1 MASTADNVVSPPRY
15 DYAPLHGDEIRVL
28 YLEPAETL
36 QDPVRCRIETLSL
49 SQCRGGDQYRTL
61 SYAWGPTYA
70 DGSHFAHTI
79 SCDGKQMLITTSLLE
94 ALRRLREA
102 MHRNRPDYDNSLFV
116 PRPPT
121 QWLWIDAVCI
131 NQQDMAERAEQVSRM
146 ADIYRRSECLEV
158 WLGEFSSDPAEEAL
172 ELELVE
178 VLRIGTCLPG
188 REMDLGWAVGQFLL
202 RPWFRRRWVVQE
214 YRLSRDRHV
223 RIGPHSFAF
232 SKQAMHLLRR
242 GLDASRVQ
250 VPPVTQSPRPL
261 LFELY
266 QNRLMKCSVP
276 HDRIYAL
283 LHISSDMNAVIPIDY
298 TNPVEDLFIAVA
310 AQQARFSGAM
320 LQALLACAS
329 AFRGTAGLPSWVPDW
344 RGDID
349 HGVVPLVEHLR
360 AIAEVCVHPNLSIR
374 GESESMLDGAAKVD
388 SHSLLVRGVLLRPCF
403 PPQHSSQ
410 GTCATCRLSGT
421 EFWYPELKN
430 RLMAMKA
437 KRQVLLIINAYSGCS
452 LAFVLEPCEQSET
465 LLGGK
470 AACRLGGLC
479 FRIPWRKR
487 VLALLPPPADVWL
500 A

>member
-1 MASTADNVVSPPRY
+1 
-15 DYAPLHGDEIRVL
+15 
-28 YLEPAETL
+28 
-36 QDPVRCRIETLSL
+36 
-49 SQCRGGDQYRTL
+49 
-61 SYAWGPTYA
+61 
-70 DGSHFAHTI
+70 
-79 SCDGKQMLITTSLLE
+79 
-94 ALRRLREA
+94 
-102 MHRNRPDYDNSLFV
+102 MHRDRPDYDNSIFV

-121 QWLWIDAVCI
+121 QWLWIDAICI

-158 WLGEFSSDPAEEAL
+158 WLGEFSSDRAEEAL

-178 VLRIGTCLPG
+178 ALRTGTCLPG

-214 YRLSRDRHV
+214 YRLSHNRHV

-232 SKQAMHLLRR
+232 SKEAMHLLRR

-250 VPPVTQSPRPL
+250 VPLVTQSPRPL

-283 LHISSDMNAVIPIDY
+283 LHVSSDMNAVLPIDY
-298 TNPVEDLFIAVA
+298 TIPVEDLFIAVA

-329 AFRGTAGLPSWVPDW
+329 AFCGTAGLPSWVPDW

-360 AIAEVCVHPNLSIR
+360 AIAEHGP
-374 GESESMLDGAAKVD
+374 
-388 SHSLLVRGVLLRPCF
+388 
-403 PPQHSSQ
+403 Q
-410 GTCATCRLSGT
+410 GTCATCRLSAVAWT
-421 EFWYPELKN
+421 EFWCPELKN

-470 AACRLGGLC
+470 AAYRLGGLC

-487 VLALLPPPADVWL
+487 VLALLPPPTDVWL